1 MKQPVL
7 YSFRRCPYAMRARLA
22 LYHAGIQ
29 CELRDIV
36 LKAKPV
42 AMLRISPK
50 GTVPVLQLTDGSVI
64 DESLDIM
71 IWALAE
77 DDAWMQTDREAMLA
91 LIEENDEEFK
101 YHLDRYKYPQRFV
114 AAGDAEGTEI
124 DAMQHFHAAC
134 LFLAKLEE
142 MLEQAPYLFGDRIC
156 MADAA
161 IFPFVRQFVAVD
173 RARFESLP
181 FKHLQRW
188 LNAWLADSDF
198 QQMMVKREPWQAGDK
213 ASLLFKQM
221 G

>member
-1 MKQPVL
+1 
-7 YSFRRCPYAMRARLA
+7 
-22 LYHAGIQ
+22 
-29 CELRDIV
+29 
-36 LKAKPV
+36 
-42 AMLRISPK
+42 
-50 GTVPVLQLTDGSVI
+50 
-64 DESLDIM
+64 
-71 IWALAE
+71 
-77 DDAWMQTDREAMLA
+77 
-91 LIEENDEEFK
+91 
-101 YHLDRYKYPQRFV
+101 
-114 AAGDAEGTEI
+114 
-124 DAMQHFHAAC
+124 
-134 LFLAKLEE
+134 
-142 MLEQAPYLFGDRIC
+142 